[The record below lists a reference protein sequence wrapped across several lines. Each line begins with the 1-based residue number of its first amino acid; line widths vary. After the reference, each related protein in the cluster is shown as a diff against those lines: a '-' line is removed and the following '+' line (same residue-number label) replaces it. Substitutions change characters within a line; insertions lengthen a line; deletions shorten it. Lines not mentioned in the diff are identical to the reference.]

1 MSWLDIL
8 ILLPLLIGLVR
19 GLMKGLIVE
28 VSSIVAILLGFFGAK
43 YWSAAF
49 ASWLMQQF
57 DWSETACIVVAYAL
71 LFAGI
76 ALGLNIVARLLSKL
90 FQKIQ
95 LGWLNRLLGGIF
107 GTAKWGIVI
116 VALVLCVHN
125 LDKQFQ
131 FIQPELREK
140 SVVYTT
146 ITPYAEQAWEEI
158 KAQVEAKQG
167 TEQEDQHDAQM
178 DDTRRRQSGP
188 WRMEEHGQEG
198 SDPAAGR
205 SRL

>member
-167 TEQEDQHDAQM
+167 TEQED
-178 DDTRRRQSGP
+178 S
-188 WRMEEHGQEG
+188 
-198 SDPAAGR
+198 S
-205 SRL
+205 S

>member
-8 ILLPLLIGLVR
+8 ILLPLLIGLER

-57 DWSETACIVVAYAL
+57 DWSETVCIVVAYAL

-158 KAQVEAKQG
+158 KAQVETQKV
-167 TEQEDQHDAQM
+167 TDKED
-178 DDTRRRQSGP
+178 S
-188 WRMEEHGQEG
+188 E
-198 SDPAAGR
+198 S
-205 SRL
+205 

>member
-167 TEQEDQHDAQM
+167 TEQED
-178 DDTRRRQSGP
+178 SN
-188 WRMEEHGQEG
+188 
-198 SDPAAGR
+198 S
-205 SRL
+205 

>member
-1 MSWLDIL
+1 MTWLDIL
-8 ILLPLLIGLVR
+8 ILLPLLIGLIK

-28 VSSIVAILLGFFGAK
+28 VTSIVAIILGFLGAK
-43 YWSAAF
+43 LWSAAF

-57 DWSETACIVVAYAL
+57 EWSETACIVVAYAL

-76 ALGLNIVARLLSKL
+76 ALALNLVARLLSKL
-90 FQKIQ
+90 FLKIQ

-116 VALVLCVHN
+116 VVLVLCLHN

-131 FIQPELREK
+131 FIQPELKEK

-146 ITPYAEQAWEEI
+146 LTPYAEQAWEEI
-158 KAQVEAKQG
+158 KEQV
-167 TEQEDQHDAQM
+167 DAQKAEL
-178 DDTRRRQSGP
+178 QK
-188 WRMEEHGQEG
+188 
-198 SDPAAGR
+198 
-205 SRL
+205 

>member
-57 DWSETACIVVAYAL
+57 DWSETVCIVVAYAL

-76 ALGLNIVARLLSKL
+76 TLGLNIVARLLSKL

-158 KAQVEAKQG
+158 KAQVETQKV
-167 TEQEDQHDAQM
+167 TDKED
-178 DDTRRRQSGP
+178 S
-188 WRMEEHGQEG
+188 E
-198 SDPAAGR
+198 S
-205 SRL
+205 

>member
-131 FIQPELREK
+131 FIQPELKEK

-167 TEQEDQHDAQM
+167 TEQED
-178 DDTRRRQSGP
+178 SN
-188 WRMEEHGQEG
+188 
-198 SDPAAGR
+198 S
-205 SRL
+205 

>member
-28 VSSIVAILLGFFGAK
+28 VSSIVAILLGFLGAK

-57 DWSETACIVVAYAL
+57 DWSETVCIVVAYAL

-116 VALVLCVHN
+116 VALVLCMHN

-158 KAQVEAKQG
+158 KAQVETQKV
-167 TEQEDQHDAQM
+167 TDKED
-178 DDTRRRQSGP
+178 S
-188 WRMEEHGQEG
+188 E
-198 SDPAAGR
+198 S
-205 SRL
+205 

>member
-167 TEQEDQHDAQM
+167 TDKED
-178 DDTRRRQSGP
+178 S
-188 WRMEEHGQEG
+188 E
-198 SDPAAGR
+198 S
-205 SRL
+205 

>member
-28 VSSIVAILLGFFGAK
+28 VSSIVAIILGFLGAK
-43 YWSAAF
+43 WWSAAF

-57 DWSETACIVVAYAL
+57 EWSETACIVVAYAL

-76 ALGLNIVARLLSKL
+76 ALGLNIIARLLSKL

-95 LGWLNRLLGGIF
+95 LGWLNRLLGGVF

-116 VALVLCVHN
+116 VALVLCLHY

-131 FIQPELREK
+131 FLSPELK
-140 SVVYTT
+140 QQSVVYTT
-146 ITPYAEQAWEEI
+146 LTPYAEQAWNEI
-158 KAQVEAKQG
+158 KAQVEAKKEP
-167 TEQEDQHDAQM
+167 EQEE
-178 DDTRRRQSGP
+178 TNNG
-188 WRMEEHGQEG
+188 
-198 SDPAAGR
+198 
-205 SRL
+205 

>member
-8 ILLPLLIGLVR
+8 ILLPLLIGLIR

-28 VSSIVAILLGFFGAK
+28 VVSIAAIVLGFLGAK
-43 YWSAAF
+43 WWSAGF

-57 DWSETACIVVAYAL
+57 EWNETACIVVAYAL
-71 LFAGI
+71 IFAGI
-76 ALGLNIVARLLSKL
+76 ALGLNIIARLLSKL

-95 LGWLNRLLGGIF
+95 LGWINRLLGGLF
-107 GTAKWGIVI
+107 GIAKWGIVI

-131 FIQPELREK
+131 FIQPELKEK

-146 ITPYAEQAWEEI
+146 LTPYAEQAWEEI
-158 KAQVEAKQG
+158 KAQVETQK
-167 TEQEDQHDAQM
+167 EAQ
-178 DDTRRRQSGP
+178 DDSK
-188 WRMEEHGQEG
+188 
-198 SDPAAGR
+198 S
-205 SRL
+205 

>member
-57 DWSETACIVVAYAL
+57 DWSETVCIVVAYAL

-116 VALVLCVHN
+116 VALMLCVHN

-158 KAQVEAKQG
+158 KAQVETQKV
-167 TEQEDQHDAQM
+167 TDKED
-178 DDTRRRQSGP
+178 S
-188 WRMEEHGQEG
+188 E
-198 SDPAAGR
+198 S
-205 SRL
+205 

>member
-8 ILLPLLIGLVR
+8 ILLPLLIGLIR

-28 VSSIVAILLGFFGAK
+28 VVSIAAIVLGFLGAK
-43 YWSAAF
+43 WWSAGF

-57 DWSETACIVVAYAL
+57 EWNETACIVVAYAL
-71 LFAGI
+71 IFAGI
-76 ALGLNIVARLLSKL
+76 ALGLNIIARLLSKL

-95 LGWLNRLLGGIF
+95 LGWINRLLGGVF

-131 FIQPELREK
+131 FIQPELKEK

-146 ITPYAEQAWEEI
+146 LTPYAEQAWEGI
-158 KAQVEAKQG
+158 KAQVETQK
-167 TEQEDQHDAQM
+167 EAQ
-178 DDTRRRQSGP
+178 DDSK
-188 WRMEEHGQEG
+188 
-198 SDPAAGR
+198 S
-205 SRL
+205 

>member
-43 YWSAAF
+43 YWSATF

-158 KAQVEAKQG
+158 KAQVETQKV
-167 TEQEDQHDAQM
+167 TDKED
-178 DDTRRRQSGP
+178 S
-188 WRMEEHGQEG
+188 E
-198 SDPAAGR
+198 S
-205 SRL
+205 

>member
-8 ILLPLLIGLVR
+8 ILLPLLIGLIR

-28 VSSIVAILLGFFGAK
+28 ISSIAAIILGFLGAK
-43 YWSAAF
+43 WWSAAF

-57 DWSETACIVVAYAL
+57 NWSETACIVVAYAL

-95 LGWLNRLLGGIF
+95 LGWINRLLGGVF

-131 FIQPELREK
+131 FIQPELKEK

-146 ITPYAEQAWEEI
+146 LTPYAEQAWEEI
-158 KAQVEAKQG
+158 KVQVETQK
-167 TEQEDQHDAQM
+167 EAQ
-178 DDTRRRQSGP
+178 DDSK
-188 WRMEEHGQEG
+188 
-198 SDPAAGR
+198 S
-205 SRL
+205 

>member
-1 MSWLDIL
+1 MTWLDIL
-8 ILLPLLIGLVR
+8 ILLPLLIGLIR

-28 VSSIVAILLGFFGAK
+28 ISSIVAILLGFFGAK

-49 ASWLMQQF
+49 ASWIMLQF
-57 DWSETACIVVAYAL
+57 KWSETACIVVAYAL

-76 ALGLNIVARLLSKL
+76 ALGLNILARLLSKL

-95 LGWLNRLLGGIF
+95 LGWLNRLLGGLF
-107 GTAKWGIVI
+107 GASKWAIVI

-131 FIQPELREK
+131 FILPELKEK

-146 ITPYAEQAWEEI
+146 LTPYAEQAWEEI
-158 KAQVEAKQG
+158 KAQVESKK
-167 TEQEDQHDAQM
+167 DAQEA
-178 DDTRRRQSGP
+178 SN
-188 WRMEEHGQEG
+188 
-198 SDPAAGR
+198 S
-205 SRL
+205 

>member
-1 MSWLDIL
+1 MTWLDIL
-8 ILLPLLIGLVR
+8 ILLPLLIGLIR

-28 VSSIVAILLGFFGAK
+28 ISSIVAILLGFFGAK
-43 YWSAAF
+43 YWSATF

-57 DWSETACIVVAYAL
+57 EWSETACIVVAYAL

-76 ALGLNIVARLLSKL
+76 TLALNIIARLLSKL

-125 LDKQFQ
+125 LDKQLQ
-131 FIQPELREK
+131 FLRPELKEK

-146 ITPYAEQAWEEI
+146 LTPYAEQAWEEI
-158 KAQVEAKQG
+158 KSQVESKK
-167 TEQEDQHDAQM
+167 DAQEA
-178 DDTRRRQSGP
+178 SN
-188 WRMEEHGQEG
+188 
-198 SDPAAGR
+198 S
-205 SRL
+205 

>member
-1 MSWLDIL
+1 MTWLDIL
-8 ILLPLLIGLVR
+8 ILLPLLIGLIR

-28 VSSIVAILLGFFGAK
+28 ISSIVAILLGFFGAK

-49 ASWLMQQF
+49 ASWIMLQF
-57 DWSETACIVVAYAL
+57 KWSETACIVVAYAL

-95 LGWLNRLLGGIF
+95 LGWLNRLLGGLF
-107 GTAKWGIVI
+107 GASKWAIVI

-131 FIQPELREK
+131 FIQPELKEK

-146 ITPYAEQAWEEI
+146 LTPYAEQAWGEI
-158 KAQVEAKQG
+158 KSQVESKK
-167 TEQEDQHDAQM
+167 DAQEA
-178 DDTRRRQSGP
+178 SN
-188 WRMEEHGQEG
+188 
-198 SDPAAGR
+198 S
-205 SRL
+205 

>member
-1 MSWLDIL
+1 MSWLDIF
-8 ILLPLLIGLVR
+8 ILLPLIIGLVR
-19 GLMKGLIVE
+19 GLMKGVIVE
-28 VSSIVAILLGFFGAK
+28 ITSIGAIILGFWGAK
-43 YWSAAF
+43 SWSAAF

-57 DWSETACIVVAYAL
+57 EWSETACIVVAYAL

-76 ALGLNIVARLLSKL
+76 ALALNLVARLLSKL

-116 VALVLCVHN
+116 IALVLCVHN

-131 FIQPELREK
+131 FIQPELKEK

-146 ITPYAEQAWEEI
+146 LTPYAEKAWEEI
-158 KAQVEAKQG
+158 KVQVESKKAELQK
-167 TEQEDQHDAQM
+167 
-178 DDTRRRQSGP
+178 
-188 WRMEEHGQEG
+188 
-198 SDPAAGR
+198 
-205 SRL
+205 

>member
-1 MSWLDIL
+1 MSGLDSL

-28 VSSIVAILLGFFGAK
+28 VTSIVAIVLSFWGAQS
-43 YWSAAF
+43 WSSTFAA
-49 ASWLMQQF
+49 WLMQQF
-57 DWSETACIVVAYAL
+57 MWGEAASIVVAYAL
-71 LFAGI
+71 LFTGI
-76 ALGLNIVARLLSKL
+76 ALILNILARLLSKL

-116 VALVLCVHN
+116 VVLVLCLHN

-131 FIQPELREK
+131 FIQPELKEK

-146 ITPYAEQAWEEI
+146 LTPYAEKAWGEI
-158 KAQVEAKQG
+158 KSQVEAKK
-167 TEQEDQHDAQM
+167 DAKEA
-178 DDTRRRQSGP
+178 SN
-188 WRMEEHGQEG
+188 
-198 SDPAAGR
+198 S
-205 SRL
+205 

>member
-1 MSWLDIL
+1 MTWLDIL
-8 ILLPLLIGLVR
+8 ILLPLLIGLIR

-28 VSSIVAILLGFFGAK
+28 ISSIVAILLGFFGAK

-49 ASWLMQQF
+49 ASWIMLQF
-57 DWSETACIVVAYAL
+57 KWGETACIVVAYAL

-95 LGWLNRLLGGIF
+95 LGWLNRFLGGLF

-125 LDKQFQ
+125 LDKQLQ
-131 FIQPELREK
+131 FLRPELKEK

-146 ITPYAEQAWEEI
+146 LTPYAEQAWEEI
-158 KAQVEAKQG
+158 KSQVESKK
-167 TEQEDQHDAQM
+167 DAQEA
-178 DDTRRRQSGP
+178 SN
-188 WRMEEHGQEG
+188 
-198 SDPAAGR
+198 S
-205 SRL
+205 

>member
-49 ASWLMQQF
+49 ASWIMQQF

-167 TEQEDQHDAQM
+167 TEQED
-178 DDTRRRQSGP
+178 SN
-188 WRMEEHGQEG
+188 
-198 SDPAAGR
+198 S
-205 SRL
+205 

>member
-8 ILLPLLIGLVR
+8 ILLPLLIGLIR

-28 VSSIVAILLGFFGAK
+28 ISSIAAIILGFLGAK
-43 YWSAAF
+43 WWSAAF

-57 DWSETACIVVAYAL
+57 NWSETACIVVAYAL

-95 LGWLNRLLGGIF
+95 LGWINRLLGGVF

-131 FIQPELREK
+131 FLSPELKEQ
-140 SVVYTT
+140 SIVYTT
-146 ITPYAEQAWEEI
+146 LTPYAEQAWNDI
-158 KAQVEAKQG
+158 KAQVEAKK
-167 TEQEDQHDAQM
+167 E
-178 DDTRRRQSGP
+178 
-188 WRMEEHGQEG
+188 
-198 SDPAAGR
+198 
-205 SRL
+205 LI

>member
-28 VSSIVAILLGFFGAK
+28 LSSIVAIILGFMGAK
-43 YWSAAF
+43 YWSASF
-49 ASWLMQQF
+49 ATWLMQQF
-57 DWSETACIVVAYAL
+57 NWSETACIVVAYAL

-76 ALGLNIVARLLSKL
+76 ALALNILARLLSKL

-95 LGWLNRLLGGIF
+95 LGWLNRLLGGVF
-107 GTAKWGIVI
+107 GVAKWGIVI
-116 VALVLCVHN
+116 VALVLCLHN

-131 FIQPELREK
+131 FIQPELKDK

-146 ITPYAEQAWEEI
+146 LTPYAEKAWEEI
-158 KAQVEAKQG
+158 KVQVETQK
-167 TEQEDQHDAQM
+167 
-178 DDTRRRQSGP
+178 DTPLDSQS
-188 WRMEEHGQEG
+188 
-198 SDPAAGR
+198 
-205 SRL
+205 

>member
-28 VSSIVAILLGFFGAK
+28 VVSIAAIVLGFLGAK
-43 YWSAAF
+43 WWSAGF

-57 DWSETACIVVAYAL
+57 EWNETACIVVAYAL

-95 LGWLNRLLGGIF
+95 LGWINRLLGGVF

-146 ITPYAEQAWEEI
+146 LTPYAEQAWEEI
-158 KAQVEAKQG
+158 KAQVETQK
-167 TEQEDQHDAQM
+167 EAQ
-178 DDTRRRQSGP
+178 DDSK
-188 WRMEEHGQEG
+188 
-198 SDPAAGR
+198 S
-205 SRL
+205 

>member
-1 MSWLDIL
+1 MSWLDII

-28 VSSIVAILLGFFGAK
+28 VTSIVAIILGFLGARW
-43 YWSAAF
+43 WSAAF
-49 ASWLMQQF
+49 ASWMMQQF
-57 DWSETACIVVAYAL
+57 EWSETACIVVAYAL

-95 LGWLNRLLGGIF
+95 LGWINRLFGGLF
-107 GTAKWGIVI
+107 GIAKWGIVI
-116 VALVLCVHN
+116 IALVLCLHN

-131 FIQPELREK
+131 FIKPELREK

-146 ITPYAEQAWEEI
+146 LTPYAEKAWQEI
-158 KAQVEAKQG
+158 KAQVETQK
-167 TEQEDQHDAQM
+167 AQ
-178 DDTRRRQSGP
+178 P
-188 WRMEEHGQEG
+188 IKNKK
-198 SDPAAGR
+198 
-205 SRL
+205 

>member
-146 ITPYAEQAWEEI
+146 ITPYAEEAWEEI
-158 KAQVEAKQG
+158 KAQVETQKV
-167 TEQEDQHDAQM
+167 TDKED
-178 DDTRRRQSGP
+178 S
-188 WRMEEHGQEG
+188 E
-198 SDPAAGR
+198 S
-205 SRL
+205 

>member
-158 KAQVEAKQG
+158 KAQVETQKV
-167 TEQEDQHDAQM
+167 TDKED
-178 DDTRRRQSGP
+178 SK
-188 WRMEEHGQEG
+188 
-198 SDPAAGR
+198 S
-205 SRL
+205 

>member
-28 VSSIVAILLGFFGAK
+28 LSSIVAIILGFMGAK
-43 YWSAAF
+43 YWSALF
-49 ASWLMQQF
+49 ATWLMQQF
-57 DWSETACIVVAYAL
+57 NWSETACIVVAYAL

-76 ALGLNIVARLLSKL
+76 ALALNILARLLSKL

-95 LGWLNRLLGGIF
+95 LGWLNRLLGGVF
-107 GTAKWGIVI
+107 GVAKWGIVI
-116 VALVLCVHN
+116 VALVLCLHN

-131 FIQPELREK
+131 FIQPELKDK

-146 ITPYAEQAWEEI
+146 LTPYAEKAWEEI
-158 KAQVEAKQG
+158 KVQVETQK
-167 TEQEDQHDAQM
+167 
-178 DDTRRRQSGP
+178 DTPLDSQS
-188 WRMEEHGQEG
+188 
-198 SDPAAGR
+198 
-205 SRL
+205 

>member
-28 VSSIVAILLGFFGAK
+28 ISSIFAILLGFFGAK

-49 ASWLMQQF
+49 ASWLIQQF

-167 TEQEDQHDAQM
+167 TEQED
-178 DDTRRRQSGP
+178 SN
-188 WRMEEHGQEG
+188 
-198 SDPAAGR
+198 S
-205 SRL
+205 